1 MKHTL
6 ASSIFAAVFGLS
18 VGSFFVGIASAQTA
32 PVKLRFGHA
41 HPVTDSQHVAAL
53 EFAKKVKERTQG
65 GIEIQVFPSNQL
77 GNDNTMIA
85 GVRGGVPC
93 ASAMRYCSALNLPS
107 RWNAGMAAM

>member
-1 MKHTL
+1 MQKNVLARAAIAVLFGVL
-6 ASSIFAAVFGLS
+6 ASSAW
-18 VGSFFVGIASAQTA
+18 AQSA

-41 HPVTDSQHVAAL
+41 HPTTDSQHVAAL

-85 GVRGGVPC
+85 GVRP
-93 ASAMRYCSALNLPS
+93 
-107 RWNAGMAAM
+107 